1 MSRLVNLARS
11 MLFLALLVGAGHLL
25 PAART
30 QAQEASP
37 LPAART
43 QYPLT
48 IENCGH
54 TLTFG
59 QAPERVLATYQN
71 VAEILVALG
80 LTEDIVGVTYGQ
92 TYPAPAGY
100 EAEVN
105 GLNWMVD
112 ESEPQAAREVV
123 LSARPDFVLVAY
135 PAYDLDESAGYAS
148 EADYASIGAQLYR
161 ITDQCLSDASSST
174 IETVYADILA
184 LGQIFDVQARA
195 EELVATMQDQIAE
208 TQATVADRAPVEV
221 IFSGGAT
228 EEQLTGPVD
237 VYGAGLNADMIRLA
251 GGHNLFGDGA
261 ESYFSVNAE
270 EFARQQADIFALI
283 DTDPPFYGPVSERAN
298 LLFTTFPEIPASRN
312 KRFIAVDGA
321 AYAAGIRIPE
331 AVAIMA
337 RAFHP
342 EAFPYSNGT
351 PAATAE
357 G

>member
-1 MSRLVNLARS
+1 MSRLVILARS
-11 MLFLALLVGAGHLL
+11 ILFLGLLLGPGQLW
-25 PAART
+25 PEART
-30 QAQEASP
+30 HAQEESP

-48 IENCGH
+48 IENCGQ
-54 TLTFG
+54 TLTF
-59 QAPERVLATYQN
+59 ERPPQRILATYQN

-80 LTEDIVGVTYGQ
+80 LTESIVGVTYGQ

-100 EAEVN
+100 EEEVN

-135 PAYDLDESAGYAS
+135 PAYDLDANAGYAS
-148 EADYASIGAQLYR
+148 EADYASIGAQLFR

-184 LGQIFDVQARA
+184 LGQIFDVQERA
-195 EELVATMQDQIAE
+195 EDLVATMRDQIAE
-208 TQATVADRAPVEV
+208 TQVAVADRPPVEV

-261 ESYFSVNAE
+261 ESYLSVNAE

-298 LLFTTFPEIPASRN
+298 LLFTTFPEIPASRD
-312 KRFIAVDGA
+312 KRFVAVDGA

-331 AVAIMA
+331 AIDVMA
-337 RAFHP
+337 RSFHP
-342 EAFPYSNGT
+342 EAFPESNAT